1 MLLSKNLFIPLI
13 DGEISIFESNV
24 LEVFLLNLQ
33 HIFYTFFLST
43 DSDLYFNIING
54 EKVRI
59 FNYYSLLIFLIGFL
73 FSIFKKKLLLIKSI
87 LFFLLVLIS
96 LSYSEINNGQIVST
110 SISVYRIYIL
120 IPFLFIYV
128 GYGVIKFR
136 TIFLQGTKKY
146 LLRH

>member
-73 FSIFKKKLLLIKSI
+73 FSIFDKKLLLINSI
-87 LFFLLVLIS
+87 LFF
-96 LSYSEINNGQIVST
+96 Y
-110 SISVYRIYIL
+110 
-120 IPFLFIYV
+120 
-128 GYGVIKFR
+128 
-136 TIFLQGTKKY
+136 
-146 LLRH
+146 